1 MSLNSI
7 FQYFVPK
14 DKKVFFPLFEQ
25 ASSNVVAMA
34 TTLVEAVNSGQVAT
48 TEDLYRQ
55 IDKLEGKGDEITH
68 QIYLELGKNFIT
80 PFDREDI
87 HALATA
93 IDDVADYIQGAANRM
108 LLYNIGAANE
118 HIKKLSE
125 LILQASI
132 DLEKAVK
139 ELKDLRNVRNIADSC
154 IRINSVENQADY
166 VFDRAV
172 ADLFLFEK
180 DAIQLIKYKEIYA
193 ALETATDM
201 CEDAANVMESILVKN
216 ASAKVYTLAY
226 IPFQWLLRCSLL

>member
-14 DKKVFFPLFEQ
+14 DKKIFFPLFEQ
-25 ASSNVVAMA
+25 AASNVVTIA
-34 TTLVEAVNSGQVAT
+34 TVLVEAVNSTNPAT
-48 TEDLYRQ
+48 REELYKQ
-55 IDKLEGKGDEITH
+55 IDKLENKGDELTH

-93 IDDVADYIQGAANRM
+93 IDDVADNIQGAANRM
-108 LLYNIGAANE
+108 SLYRIDE
-118 HIKKLSE
+118 FSEQILKLSD
-125 LILQASI
+125 LILQGSI
-132 DLEKAVK
+132 DLEKAVRG
-139 ELKDLRNVRNIADSC
+139 LKDLRNVRNIADSC
-154 IRINSVENQADY
+154 IRINSIENQADY

-172 ADLFLFEK
+172 ADLFLYEK
-180 DAIQLIKYKEIYA
+180 DAIKLIKYKEILA

-216 ASAKVYTLAY
+216 A
-226 IPFQWLLRCSLL
+226 

>member
-25 ASSNVVAMA
+25 AASNVVAIA
-34 TTLVEAVNSGQVAT
+34 TVLVEAVNSPNFAT
-48 TEDLYRQ
+48 REELYKQ
-55 IDKLEGKGDEITH
+55 IDKLENKGDELTH

-93 IDDVADYIQGAANRM
+93 IDDVADNIQGAANRM
-108 LLYNIGAANE
+108 SLYRIDE
-118 HIKKLSE
+118 FDESLRKLCE
-125 LILQASI
+125 LILQGSNE
-132 DLEKAVK
+132 LEKAVR
-139 ELKDLRNVRNIADSC
+139 ELKDLRNVRIIADSV
-154 IRINSVENQADY
+154 IRINSIENQADY

-172 ADLFLFEK
+172 ADLFLYER
-180 DAIQLIKYKEIYA
+180 DAIKLIKYKEILA
-193 ALETATDM
+193 ALENATDM

-216 ASAKVYTLAY
+216 A
-226 IPFQWLLRCSLL
+226 

>member
-25 ASSNVVAMA
+25 AANNAVGMA
-34 TTLVEAVNSGQVAT
+34 TILVETVNSDNPAT
-48 TEDLYRQ
+48 REDLIRQ
-55 IDKLEGKGDEITH
+55 IDKMENKGDEITH

-87 HALATA
+87 HLLASA
-93 IDDVADYIQGAANRM
+93 IDDVADNIQGAANRM
-108 LLYNIGAANE
+108 SLYRIDDFNT

-125 LILQASI
+125 LILQGTVE
-132 DLEKAVK
+132 LEKAIR
-139 ELKDLRNVRNIADSC
+139 ELKDLKNVRSIADSC
-154 IRINSVENQADY
+154 IRINSIENQADN

-172 ADLFLFEK
+172 ADLFLYET
-180 DAIQLIKYKEIYA
+180 DAIRLIKYKEILSS
-193 ALETATDM
+193 LETATDM

-216 ASAKVYTLAY
+216 A
-226 IPFQWLLRCSLL
+226 

>member
-34 TTLVEAVNSGQVAT
+34 TTLVEAVNTSQMAT

-172 ADLFLFEK
+172 ADLFLYEK

-216 ASAKVYTLAY
+216 A
-226 IPFQWLLRCSLL
+226 

>member
-14 DKKVFFPLFEQ
+14 DKKIFFPLFEQ
-25 ASSNVVAMA
+25 AASNVVAIA
-34 TTLVEAVNSGQVAT
+34 TVLVEAVNSNNPASR
-48 TEDLYRQ
+48 EEMFKQ
-55 IDKLEGKGDEITH
+55 IDKLENKGDELTH

-93 IDDVADYIQGAANRM
+93 IDDVADNIQGAANRM
-108 LLYNIGAANE
+108 SLYRIDEFNE
-118 HIKKLSE
+118 HIRKLSD

-132 DLEKAVK
+132 DLEKAVR
-139 ELKDLRNVRNIADSC
+139 ELKDLRNVRAIADSC

-172 ADLFLFEK
+172 ADLFLYEK
-180 DAIQLIKYKEIYA
+180 DAIKLIKYKEILA
-193 ALETATDM
+193 SLETATDM

-216 ASAKVYTLAY
+216 A
-226 IPFQWLLRCSLL
+226 

>member
-25 ASSNVVAMA
+25 ASANVVAMA
-34 TTLVEAVNSGQVAT
+34 TILVETVNSNNPAT
-48 TEDLYRQ
+48 REELFKQ
-55 IDKLEGKGDEITH
+55 IDKLENRGDEITH
-68 QIYLELGKNFIT
+68 QVYLELSKNFIT

-87 HALATA
+87 HALTSA

-108 LLYNIGAANE
+108 NLYRIEDYNE
-118 HIKKLSE
+118 HIRKLSE
-125 LILQASI
+125 LVLQASG
-132 DLEKAVK
+132 DLEKAVR
-139 ELKDLRNVRNIADSC
+139 ELKDLKNVRAIADSC

-172 ADLFLFEK
+172 ADLFLYEK
-180 DAIQLIKYKEIYA
+180 DAIRLIKYKEIYS

-201 CEDAANVMESILVKN
+201 CEDAADVMESILVKN
-216 ASAKVYTLAY
+216 A
-226 IPFQWLLRCSLL
+226 

>member
-14 DKKVFFPLFEQ
+14 DKKTFFPLFEQ
-25 ASSNVVAMA
+25 AASNVITMA
-34 TTLVEAVNSGQVAT
+34 TVLVEAVNSNNAAT
-48 TEDLYRQ
+48 REELFRQ
-55 IDKLEGKGDEITH
+55 IDKLENKGDELTH

-93 IDDVADYIQGAANRM
+93 IDDVADYIHGAANRM
-108 LLYNIGAANE
+108 ALYKIDDFNE
-118 HIKKLSE
+118 HIRKLSD
-125 LILQASI
+125 LILQAAG
-132 DLEKAVK
+132 DLDKAVR
-139 ELKDLRNVRNIADSC
+139 ELKDLRNVRAIADSC

-172 ADLFLFEK
+172 ADLFLYET
-180 DAIQLIKYKEIYA
+180 DAIRLIKYKEILA

-216 ASAKVYTLAY
+216 A
-226 IPFQWLLRCSLL
+226 

>member
-25 ASSNVVAMA
+25 ASNNVVAMA
-34 TTLVEAVNSGQVAT
+34 TMLVEAVNSNNPAT
-48 TEDLYRQ
+48 REELFKQ
-55 IDKLEGKGDEITH
+55 IDKLENKGDEITH

-87 HALATA
+87 HSLATA
-93 IDDVADYIQGAANRM
+93 IDDIADYIQGSGNRII
-108 LLYNIGAANE
+108 LYSLAQLNE
-118 HIKKLSE
+118 PIKKLAE
-125 LILQASI
+125 LILQASVE
-132 DLEKAVK
+132 LEKAVK
-139 ELKDLRNVRNIADSC
+139 ELRDLKNVRNIADSC

-172 ADLFLFEK
+172 ADLFLYEK
-180 DAIQLIKYKEIYA
+180 DAINLIKYKEIYS

-216 ASAKVYTLAY
+216 A
-226 IPFQWLLRCSLL
+226 